1 MQAEGRRWA
10 TPWRLA
16 QAAVSLGLIGW
27 MVSTVDKSML
37 AAAAVLDP
45 VIFLLAALL
54 FASAQIFGGLRL
66 ATLFPGEVT
75 PRDAVVMTWA
85 GYFLSNF
92 LPGTIGGDVYKAVRL
107 KSAGMTLPAAAGGL
121 LLDRLLNTVVLVI
134 LAALTAAPV
143 VLAMAGGIDPRL
155 AAIAGLALAA
165 IAAAGVHMARRQS
178 RIGEIMTLAAGPFAR
193 LLASPGRL
201 VTAVI
206 LSICNIGVAIIA
218 QWIVARELGLG
229 ISLLEMAG
237 ISAVVTLLVMVPV
250 SLNGLGL
257 QEASF
262 IVLLTQA
269 GVAQESALLFS
280 ILVRMLIVVAS
291 IVGGLT
297 FAFNR
302 GLR

>member
-178 RIGEIMTLAAGPFAR
+178 RIGEIMTLAAGPFSR
-193 LLASPGRL
+193 LLESPGR
-201 VTAVI
+201 
-206 LSICNIGVAIIA
+206 SGHGCGVSRTRPGPTRRLPA
-218 QWIVARELGLG
+218 ARLPARRLDPEGH
-229 ISLLEMAG
+229 EHDAG
-237 ISAVVTLLVMVPV
+237 PMVGDQCRLPD
-250 SLNGLGL
+250 
-257 QEASF
+257 A
-262 IVLLTQA
+262 A
-269 GVAQESALLFS
+269 
-280 ILVRMLIVVAS
+280 R
-291 IVGGLT
+291 
-297 FAFNR
+297 
-302 GLR
+302 